1 LLLGILAVMG
11 LLLAMV
17 GLYGVMAYTV
27 SRRTQEIGVR
37 IALGATRTQ
46 VLKAILRDGLTL
58 IGIGTGIGLVV
69 ALLAT
74 RSLSV
79 VLAHGISPTDPVT
92 FLGVSFLL
100 ALIGTGASL
109 LPARRA
115 AKVDPM
121 VALRH
126 E

>member
-1 LLLGILAVMG
+1 
-11 LLLAMV
+11 MV

-27 SRRTQEIGVR
+27 SRRTQEIGIRV
-37 IALGATRTQ
+37 ALGARRAQ
-46 VLKAILRDGLTL
+46 VLKMVLRDGLVL

-69 ALLAT
+69 AFMAT
-74 RSLSV
+74 RPLTI
-79 VLAHGISPTDPVT
+79 VLAHGISPTDVVT
-92 FLGVSFLL
+92 FVTVTLLL
-100 ALIGTGASL
+100 ALVGTGACL

-121 VALRH
+121 VALRY